1 MATTDVEIVIRV
13 IDMQITV
20 DRIEEN
26 IIVFVTQ
33 DGKTF
38 EIPKDIFPTLSE
50 GDVITV
56 SVDASVN
63 NMKKQEL
70 NTRLQNL
77 FNK

>member
-38 EIPKDIFPTLSE
+38 EIPKDIFTTLSE

-63 NMKKQEL
+63 NMKKQEF